1 MIGDAERWSA
11 ISESLVDNCG
21 PRFGKKWSAVGK
33 TPEQTV
39 EMECRRLLGCSTK
52 AEVKKHNGFLGT
64 WADDVQPEVDSMLK
78 IMSGSRNYGSTLK
91 KIMAKVG
98 KNQAVVPARAK
109 RLRSAVSSDDEDDST
124 ADLIRSLKEQ
134 NKLLRSR
141 LNQVEGSENSLDSD
155 DDDDDVV
162 EVARTRK
169 QRRTDDGRTPTG
181 QAGILKNLLHDW
193 SKEQVDPPPSD
204 ALGVANAATEKMAAK
219 HAAPAR
225 PKKASAASASF
236 ANLMSGSDPSTL
248 KGAPALLTQT
258 ERKAEIIDIMNSM
271 STPDFLELAGADS
284 FIAELRN
291 DKKKNAGM
299 STPTRNALLAGESF
313 AKPNI
318 QWKSGEMLYV
328 YDFASESGNSIKD
341 MVAKKLKRDTKDG
354 YSLTVDGEK
363 SFSLKAKQTN
373 IDVKTLIE
381 RSLCVSRFISFAAHV
396 GTVKN
401 MITPL
406 DLEQHR
412 GYETRLLQLSQSFKF
427 EFIKQYDVLF
437 QGRLFDGPAVTD
449 GLSSWADRPAD
460 LFQDVFVSQLG
471 TKCQ

>member
-1 MIGDAERWSA
+1 MIGDAERWSD

-64 WADDVQPEVDSMLK
+64 WADDVQPAVDSMLK
-78 IMSGSRNYGSTLK
+78 IMSGSRSYGSTLK

-109 RLRSAVSSDDEDDST
+109 RLRFAVSSDDEDDST

-155 DDDDDVV
+155 DDDVV

-193 SKEQVDPPPSD
+193 SKEQVDPAPSD
-204 ALGVANAATEKMAAK
+204 ALGV
-219 HAAPAR
+219 
-225 PKKASAASASF
+225 
-236 ANLMSGSDPSTL
+236 
-248 KGAPALLTQT
+248 
-258 ERKAEIIDIMNSM
+258 
-271 STPDFLELAGADS
+271 
-284 FIAELRN
+284 
-291 DKKKNAGM
+291 
-299 STPTRNALLAGESF
+299 AGESF

-318 QWKSGEMLYV
+318 QWKSGEMLYI

-341 MVAKKLKRDTKDG
+341 MVSKKLKRDTKDG

-460 LFQDVFVSQLG
+460 LFQDVFVSQNHTRIGDNPAGAPAPAPSPGGGDNGGGKPKKPKLKEKNADG
-471 TKCQ
+471 LDLCWNWNKGHCKNNKNKEGVECKRKHQCRYCLDEDHHLLDCKKYKAACKNSG